1 MLIFIAASICR
12 NIVYSI
18 WYADSL
24 NALTQEKL
32 GTSNIKTNVGQL
44 TNLIT
49 NLIIELKIHLNS
61 IRHPDSFN
69 ASAQEKLGTNN
80 IKANV
85 GQLTNLI
92 IEPKTHLKYNKL

>member
-1 MLIFIAASICR
+1 MLIFIASSICR

-32 GTSNIKTNVGQL
+32 GTSNIKTNVGL
-44 TNLIT
+44 LT

-61 IRHPDSFN
+61 IRHADSFN